1 MKTIGTA
8 GAAMLLLLTSGAQ
21 ASTHHPTARA
31 EREETAALNAQQL
44 QQAEQQNAGLS
55 INARPVATDAAANL
69 ANTAPPAA
77 APTMRVQQAN
87 NLPQAMPAA
96 PPAPQ

>member
-1 MKTIGTA
+1 MIRPCGRRDFTA
-8 GAAMLLLLTSGAQ
+8 PPILVDRGQL
-21 ASTHHPTARA
+21 
-31 EREETAALNAQQL
+31 ETVL
-44 QQAEQQNAGLS
+44 
-55 INARPVATDAAANL
+55 VNL
-69 ANTAPPAA
+69 ATNAPPAA